1 MKWTNPGHEF
11 DEIGKFFQENSDL
24 YIWGVNSFGLD
35 LATRAKAL
43 GLSVRFVDPTNIWRY
58 IGCCGWPVVS
68 KEQVLNDFRG
78 KTVLVASDGQ
88 EEHDIFLR
96 LESVG
101 FKRGMNCFNLIE
113 FRENLLSV
121 YAVYVNNKVYLRDI
135 CFIPSTKCNLNC
147 ENCLNFTPYLK
158 KMQDEPIEE
167 LKKHIDL
174 FFSKVDYIGLF
185 HVSGGEPVMYP
196 HLAELLVYIDVNY
209 RSKINQLATTTNGTR
224 EYSDELCQTLR
235 EHNIFLIVDDYTE
248 AIPENR
254 DFFYSLLARLERNNV
269 WFLRNKACSWI
280 DLAPESTDNS
290 QMDEWELQQYYT
302 ACAIPYQE
310 YYNGRLYACNYAHF
324 AEKAGL
330 TYCDETEYLDFGK
343 LNDADKKKLIEFRL
357 GYSVKGYVE
366 FCKKCAGFCNNP
378 YKKQPARQVV
388 RRLQ

>member
-11 DEIGKFFQENSDL
+11 DEIGEFFQENKDL
-24 YIWGVNSFGLD
+24 YIWGVNPLGLD
-35 LATRAKAL
+35 FATRARAL
-43 GLSVRFVDPTNIWRY
+43 GLSVRFIDPTNVWRY
-58 IGCCGWPVVS
+58 MGCCGWPVVN
-68 KEQVLNDFRG
+68 KEQVLNDFQG

-101 FKRGMNCFNLIE
+101 FKRGKNCFNLIE
-113 FRENLLSV
+113 FREKLFSV
-121 YAVYVNNKVYLRDI
+121 YAVYVNNKVYIRDI
-135 CFIPSTKCNLNC
+135 SFIPSTKCNLNC

-209 RSKINQLATTTNGTR
+209 RSKIHQLATTTNGTR
-224 EYSDELCQTLR
+224 EYSDELCQILR
-235 EHNIFLIVDDYTE
+235 KHNIFLVVDDYIE

-254 DFFYSLLARLERNNV
+254 DFYNSLLARLDRNNV
-269 WFLRNKACSWI
+269 WFLRNKVSDWI

-290 QMDEWELQQYYT
+290 QMDDQELQQHYT

-310 YYNGRLYACNYAHF
+310 YYNGRLYACNYAHY
-324 AEKAGL
+324 AEKADL
-330 TYCDETEYLDFGK
+330 TICDETEYLNLSK
-343 LNDADKKKLIEFRL
+343 LNTSDKKKLVEFRL

-378 YKKQPARQVV
+378 YKKRPAKQVV
-388 RRLQ
+388 RRAL